1 MRVGAKLALAA
12 AMLAL
17 SASAF
22 AAKKVDLDYHVRFL
36 PQSDQAEVR
45 LTLADGAA
53 LRSLDFDLGST
64 CLLYTSPSPRDS

>member
-22 AAKKVDLDYHVRFL
+22 AAKKVDLDYHCRASAL
-36 PQSDQAEVR
+36 ERCSR
-45 LTLADGAA
+45 NAA
-53 LRSLDFDLGST
+53 
-64 CLLYTSPSPRDS
+64 

>member
-53 LRSLDFDLGST
+53 LRSLDFDPVS
-64 CLLYTSPSPRDS
+64 YTHLTLPTNREV

>member
-45 LTLADGAA
+45 LTL
-53 LRSLDFDLGST
+53 SLIHI
-64 CLLYTSPSPRDS
+64 